1 MYFQIFDAKR
11 ECKNVLSNGVV
22 ENSLKSNMTHTWSF
36 SPHLRNKKVYYA
48 EIWSRGMSLNDACP
62 EYLKNEWQALN
73 LKSKAFIKS
82 IKISKVDLNHNC
94 LFELLPRHFLID
106 FYSVK
111 NKITEH
117 VFNTTEKPL
126 NYYFLSDLC
135 QFLYDISQKNLN
147 LNFDNLEW
155 SDKKTRDAFN
165 KIKNVKNKIDYSP
178 WITAT
183 GRLSTKPNSFPI
195 LNLNKELR
203 SCIEPTND
211 LFIELDYNAAEI
223 RVLFALL
230 EQEQPANDLH
240 EWIGENIFD
249 GKYKREQVKK
259 KVFSWLYNPKA
270 KNKKLNEFLCRQ
282 DVLDKYYN
290 GQFVETPYDRR
301 IEVDQERAL
310 NYVIQSTAS
319 DLFLTSAMKIDKM
332 LQEKKSFVAF
342 CVHDSLVL
350 DVSIEDKAMLNN
362 LAEQFSKTKL
372 GDFKTNISIG
382 KNYGSMKRVK

>member
-1 MYFQIFDAKR
+1 MQRFGQK
-11 ECKNVLSNGVV
+11 
-22 ENSLKSNMTHTWSF
+22 
-36 SPHLRNKKVYYA
+36 
-48 EIWSRGMSLNDACP
+48 ACP
-62 EYLKNEWQALN
+62 EDLKEDWIALT
-73 LKSKAFIKS
+73 LKTKAFMKS
-82 IKISKVDLNHNC
+82 MQTSKINLNDNC
-94 LFELLPRHFLID
+94 IFELLPDFFLID
-106 FYSVK
+106 FYSMK

-117 VFNTTEKPL
+117 IFDTVQKPS
-126 NYYFLSDLC
+126 NYDFLSELY
-135 QFLYDISQKNLN
+135 QFLYEISQRDLK
-147 LNFDNLEW
+147 LNFDNLQW

-165 KIKNVKNKIDYSP
+165 KVRNTKNKIEYSP
-178 WITAT
+178 WVTAT

-203 SCIEPTND
+203 SYIEPTND
-211 LFIELDYNAAEI
+211 LFIELDYNAAEL

-230 EQEQPANDLH
+230 ERDQPSSDLH
-240 EWIGENIFD
+240 EWIGEHIFN
-249 GKYKREQVKK
+249 GKYERDQVKK

-282 DVLDKYYN
+282 DVLDKYYD
-290 GQFVETPYDRR
+290 GRFVETPYDRC

-319 DLFLTSAMKIDKM
+319 DLFLTSAMKVDKM
-332 LQEKKSFVAF
+332 LQERKSFVAF

>member
-1 MYFQIFDAKR
+1 M
-11 ECKNVLSNGVV
+11 
-22 ENSLKSNMTHTWSF
+22 
-36 SPHLRNKKVYYA
+36 
-48 EIWSRGMSLNDACP
+48 
-62 EYLKNEWQALN
+62 
-73 LKSKAFIKS
+73 
-82 IKISKVDLNHNC
+82 
-94 LFELLPRHFLID
+94 
-106 FYSVK
+106 
-111 NKITEH
+111 
-117 VFNTTEKPL
+117 
-126 NYYFLSDLC
+126 
-135 QFLYDISQKNLN
+135 
-147 LNFDNLEW
+147 
-155 SDKKTRDAFN
+155 
-165 KIKNVKNKIDYSP
+165 
-178 WITAT
+178 
-183 GRLSTKPNSFPI
+183 
-195 LNLNKELR
+195 
-203 SCIEPTND
+203 
-211 LFIELDYNAAEI
+211 
-223 RVLFALL
+223 LFALL
-230 EQEQPANDLH
+230 ERDQPSNDLH
-240 EWIGENIFD
+240 EWIGEHIFN
-249 GKYKREQVKK
+249 GKYERDQVKK

-282 DVLDKYYN
+282 DVLDKYYD

>member
-1 MYFQIFDAKR
+1 MYFQIFDAKKQ
-11 ECKNVLSNGVV
+11 CKSVLANGVIRDDL
-22 ENSLKSNMTHTWSF
+22 SKDMTHTWSY
-36 SPHLRNKKVYYA
+36 SPHLRDKNIHYA
-48 EIWSRGMSLNDACP
+48 EVWSKGLTLDDACP
-62 EYLKNEWQALN
+62 EELKEEWLALTS
-73 LKSKAFIKS
+73 KTKAFMKS
-82 IKISKVDLNHNC
+82 MQTSKINLNDNC
-94 LFELLPRHFLID
+94 IFELLPDFFLVD
-106 FYSVK
+106 FYSMK

-117 VFNTTEKPL
+117 IFDTMQKPS
-126 NYYFLSDLC
+126 NYDFLSELY
-135 QFLYDISQKNLN
+135 QFLYEISQRDLK
-147 LNFDNLEW
+147 LNFDNLQW

-165 KIKNVKNKIDYSP
+165 KVRNAKNKIQYSP
-178 WITAT
+178 WVTAT

-203 SCIEPTND
+203 SYIEPTND
-211 LFIELDYNAAEI
+211 LFVELDYNAAEL

-230 EQEQPANDLH
+230 ERDQPSNDLH
-240 EWIGENIFD
+240 EWIGEHIFN
-249 GKYKREQVKK
+249 GKYERDQVKK

-282 DVLDKYYN
+282 DVLDKYYD
-290 GQFVETPYDRR
+290 GQFVETPYNRR

-372 GDFKTNISIG
+372 GDFKTNISVG